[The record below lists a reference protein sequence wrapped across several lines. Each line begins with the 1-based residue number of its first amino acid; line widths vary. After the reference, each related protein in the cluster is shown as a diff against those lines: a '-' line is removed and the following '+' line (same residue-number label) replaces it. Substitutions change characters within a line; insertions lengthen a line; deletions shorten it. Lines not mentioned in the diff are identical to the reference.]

1 MCYHQRKAMRT
12 RSSSPPIHVHVNDAT
27 PVHVH
32 VKSQRTSPARTPQG
46 KTKVDRGN
54 LRPTARVKTRVP
66 WIPPGKASIRDASY
80 KWEGPTHCLEIT
92 PPLPE
97 PGPEHSQSALHLADL
112 TSEEEEGLH
121 GRISQYERKIERL
134 LTEVSTLKN
143 EVELRKQE
151 QLLERQSEQ
160 LSVSQRVIVEQEEEL
175 AEVTK
180 ELEETER
187 ENSRLR
193 QSMEKMLVE
202 MDHNRQDGDSVQ
214 QDKDALH
221 RKLMEAE
228 LDGTAAAKQV
238 SALRES
244 VSKLCGAVGT
254 RLSGSE
260 SAVLARQ
267 KELLLQKLETF
278 EATNRTLRHLLREQQ
293 GSQMESL
300 RVSEQRDA
308 LLKRLADTEAE
319 NAHLVVKLQEKD
331 REVNELSKL
340 LDTEKD
346 NTRSTT
352 ELSKSLESTRAHL
365 QGQLRS
371 KEAENNRLTLQIKNL
386 ERAANQQ
393 KVEMEHLTE
402 QLARLKQQSSA
413 DREVLK
419 RATRAQKQRAE
430 RSEDTAGQLSV
441 QLLDM
446 EKQVVNALSAAE
458 TWQSR
463 HAQEAKEKSKLEI
476 ELSLLNSRIAELTE
490 QLQGAGDKGR
500 AEREALLDH
509 LHELTKESTAAK
521 LENQSLKATASA
533 VEEKLALSQS
543 ELLQVKASI
552 QQYESLLDSYKI
564 QVGKTRAE
572 ADEYRARLAEAEQE
586 AQAIR
591 GELEQEIEEVRRDLL
606 GRLAELEPLP
616 EALRRS
622 ELQLQEAQDRERNQE
637 RRSME
642 LSTTL
647 TDLRM
652 KVETQG
658 SQVELLRQKNKVLL
672 EENRQLQ
679 QRVESLERKLEE
691 AGSQN
696 SDLQAVIAKREDTI
710 HSNQLRLEEKTRE
723 CSLLSRKL
731 EEALGDARQ
740 QISET
745 RGLAATKERST
756 QSKILELETQLS
768 RTNSEINQ
776 LRRSKEE
783 VERRYQSRLQDVK
796 DRLEQS
802 DSTNR
807 SLQNYVQF
815 LKASYANVF
824 GDLALGSSLPAEN
837 CVTFGWKKKET
848 AIPES
853 RLAASFV
860 VDPLGQPP
868 LSKLFR
874 KQTEK
879 MDTTGVKVLETAEDI
894 QERRQQV
901 LDRYRRFKELSMMR
915 RTKLED
921 SYRFQFFRRDADEL
935 EKWIQEKLQI
945 ASDENYKDP
954 SNLQGKLQKHQA
966 FEAEVQAN
974 AGAIIKLD
982 ETGNLMI
989 SEGHFSSETIRTR
1002 LEELHR
1008 LWDLLLQKTKEKG
1021 MRLLQAQKLVQYLRE
1036 CEDALD
1042 WISDKEAIATSEELG
1057 QDLEH
1062 VELLQKKFEEFQT
1075 DLAAH
1080 EERVNEV
1087 NQLAAKLIQEAHPE
1101 AELIVRKQDE
1111 VNAAWQRLKG
1121 LAQQR
1126 QGKLFGAAEVQRF
1139 NRDVDETISWI
1150 KEKEQ
1155 LMASDDFGRDLASV
1169 QALLRKHEGLERDL
1183 AALEDKV
1190 NTLGGD
1196 AERLQQTHP
1205 QNASQI
1211 HLKKDEL
1218 ITNWEQIRTLA
1229 AERHSRL
1236 NDSYR
1241 LQRFT
1246 ADFRDLTSWVTE
1258 MKALIN
1264 ADELAN
1270 DVAGAEALLDRH
1282 QEHKG
1287 EIDAH
1292 EDSFRATDEAGQALL
1307 NTGHYASEEVKEKLG
1322 ILAEEKESLLEL
1334 WEVRRQQYEQC
1345 MDLQLF
1351 YRDTEQVDNW
1361 MSKQEAFLL
1370 NEDLGDS
1377 LDSVEALL
1385 KKHEDFEKSLSAQ
1398 EEKITALDE
1407 FATKLIQNNHYAKED
1422 VATRRDALLNRRNAL
1437 HERAQ
1442 SRRAAL
1448 EDSFHLQQF
1457 FRDSDELKSWINEKM
1472 KTATDEAYKDPSN
1485 LQGKVQKHQAFE
1497 AELSAN
1503 QSRIDALQK
1512 SGQEL
1517 LDGKHYASTE
1527 VAGRMEEVSSQWKK
1541 LLEATELKG
1550 IKLREA
1556 NQQQQFNRNVED
1568 IELWLYEVEGHLASD
1583 DYGKDLTS
1591 VQNLQKK
1598 HALLEA
1604 DVAAHQDRIDGIT
1617 IQARQFQD
1625 AGHFDADNIRKKQ
1638 EALVVRYDALR
1649 EPMAARKQKLSDSLR
1664 LQQLFR
1670 DVEDEETWIREKE
1683 PIAASTNRGKDL
1695 IGVQNLLKKHQA
1707 LQAEITGHEPRIKA
1721 VTQKGEAMVEEG
1733 HFAGEDVKVKLTE
1746 LHGRWDTLKA
1756 KASQRRQDLED
1767 SLQAQQYFADA
1778 NEAESWM
1785 REKEPIVGSTD
1796 YGKDEDSA
1804 EALLKKHEALMS
1816 DLSAYGSS
1824 IQGLKEQA
1832 QSCRQQVAPTDDETG
1847 KELVLALYDYQEK
1860 SPREVTMKKGDILT
1874 LLNSTNKDWW
1884 KVEVNDR
1891 QGFVPAAY
1899 VKKLDPTQSSSR
1911 ENLLDEHGSIA
1922 LRQDQIE
1929 NQYGTLLELGEKRKD
1944 MLEKSCKKFMLFREA
1959 NELQQWIN
1967 EKESALTNEEV
1978 GSDLE
1983 QVEVLQK
1990 KFDDFQKDLKA
2001 NESRLRDINKVAS
2014 ELESEGLMA
2023 EEAPMVQAQQQELL
2037 GAAPGKDEADSKT
2050 ASPWKELNNRWRSL
2064 QQLAEER
2071 SNMLGSA
2078 HEVQRFHR
2086 DADETKEWIE
2096 EKNQALN
2103 TDNYGHDLASV
2114 QALQRKHEGFERD
2127 LAALGDKVNSLGETA
2142 ERLIQSHPEAVDD
2155 IQEKC
2160 TELNTAW
2167 SSLVGRADQ
2176 RKDKLGNSHDLQRFL
2191 SDFRDLMSWINGI
2204 RGLVSSEELAKDVTG
2219 AEALLER
2226 HQEHRTEID
2235 ARAGTFQAFEQFGQQ
2250 LLVRGHYAS
2259 PEIQQKLEALDR
2271 ERADLEKAWVQR
2283 RMMLDQCLELQ
2294 LFNRDCEQ
2302 AENWMAAREAFLAS
2316 DDKGDSLDSV
2326 EALIKKHEDFDKAIN
2341 VQEEKIAALQSFADQ
2356 LIGADHY
2363 AKPEIFNRRNE
2374 VLDRW
2379 RRLKAQMIEKRSKL
2393 GESQTLQQ
2401 FSRDVDEI
2409 EAWIS
2414 EKLQTATD
2422 ESYKDPTNIQSKH
2435 QKHQAF
2441 EAELHANADR
2451 IRGVIDTG
2459 NALIQRGACAG
2470 SEDAVKARLNALDE
2484 QWQFLVNKSAEKS
2497 QKLKEANKQQNFN
2510 TGIKDFDFWL
2520 SEVEALLAS
2529 EDYGKD
2535 LASVNNLLK
2544 KHQLLEADISAHED
2558 RLKDL
2563 NGQADSLM
2571 ASNAF
2576 DTSQVKEKRDAVNGR
2591 FAKIKSMAT
2600 GRRAKLNESHR
2611 LHQFFRDLDDEES
2624 WIKEKKLLVSSE
2636 DYGRDLTGVQNLR
2649 KKHKRLEAE
2658 LGAHEPAIQSVLDT
2672 GKKLSDDNTIGQEEI
2687 QQRLAQFVDH
2697 WKELKD
2703 LSGAR
2708 GQRLEES
2715 LEYQQ
2720 FVANVEEEEAWI
2732 NEKLNLVGSEDYGD
2746 TLAAVQG
2753 LLKKHEAF
2761 ETDFTVHR
2769 DRVNDVCTNGEELIK
2784 KNNHHVDNISAKMSA
2799 LRGKV
2804 SELERAAAQRKAK
2817 LDENSAFLQFNWKA
2831 DVVESWIGEK
2841 ENSLK
2846 TDDYGRDLSSV
2857 QTLLTK
2863 QETFDAGLQAFQQE
2877 GITNITALKDQLLA
2891 AKHVQSKAIEAR
2903 HAALIKRWN
2912 QLLSNS
2918 AARKKKL
2925 LEAQEHFRKVEDLFL
2940 TFAKKASAFNSWFEN
2955 AEEDLTDP
2963 VRCNSL
2969 EEIRALRE
2977 AHEAFR
2983 SSLSSAQADFN
2994 QLAELDQQIK
3004 SYQVVSNPYTWFT
3017 MEALEETWRNLQKI
3031 IKERELE
3038 LQKEQR
3044 RQEENDKLRQ
3054 EFAQHANAFHQ
3065 WLQETR
3071 TYLLDGSCMVEESG
3085 TLESQLEATK
3095 RKHQEIRAMR
3105 SQLKKIEDLGAAME
3119 EALILDNKYTEHST
3133 VGLAQQWD
3141 QLDQLGMRM
3150 QHNLEQQIQ
3159 ARNTTGVTEEALKEF
3174 SMMFK
3179 HFDKEKSGR
3188 LNHQEF
3194 KSCLRSLGY
3203 DLPMVEEGEPDP
3215 EFEAILDTVDPNR
3228 DGNVSLQEYMAFM
3241 ISRETENVKSS
3252 EEIES
3257 AFRALSTENKPYV
3270 TKEELYQNLTKEQ
3283 ADYCLSHMKPYLDSK
3298 GRELPSAFDFVEFT
3312 RSLFV
3317 N

>member
-1 MCYHQRKAMRT
+1 
-12 RSSSPPIHVHVNDAT
+12 
-27 PVHVH
+27 
-32 VKSQRTSPARTPQG
+32 
-46 KTKVDRGN
+46 
-54 LRPTARVKTRVP
+54 
-66 WIPPGKASIRDASY
+66 
-80 KWEGPTHCLEIT
+80 
-92 PPLPE
+92 
-97 PGPEHSQSALHLADL
+97 
-112 TSEEEEGLH
+112 
-121 GRISQYERKIERL
+121 
-134 LTEVSTLKN
+134 
-143 EVELRKQE
+143 
-151 QLLERQSEQ
+151 
-160 LSVSQRVIVEQEEEL
+160 
-175 AEVTK
+175 
-180 ELEETER
+180 
-187 ENSRLR
+187 
-193 QSMEKMLVE
+193 
-202 MDHNRQDGDSVQ
+202 
-214 QDKDALH
+214 
-221 RKLMEAE
+221 
-228 LDGTAAAKQV
+228 
-238 SALRES
+238 
-244 VSKLCGAVGT
+244 
-254 RLSGSE
+254 
-260 SAVLARQ
+260 
-267 KELLLQKLETF
+267 
-278 EATNRTLRHLLREQQ
+278 
-293 GSQMESL
+293 
-300 RVSEQRDA
+300 
-308 LLKRLADTEAE
+308 
-319 NAHLVVKLQEKD
+319 
-331 REVNELSKL
+331 
-340 LDTEKD
+340 
-346 NTRSTT
+346 
-352 ELSKSLESTRAHL
+352 
-365 QGQLRS
+365 
-371 KEAENNRLTLQIKNL
+371 
-386 ERAANQQ
+386 
-393 KVEMEHLTE
+393 
-402 QLARLKQQSSA
+402 
-413 DREVLK
+413 
-419 RATRAQKQRAE
+419 
-430 RSEDTAGQLSV
+430 
-441 QLLDM
+441 
-446 EKQVVNALSAAE
+446 
-458 TWQSR
+458 
-463 HAQEAKEKSKLEI
+463 
-476 ELSLLNSRIAELTE
+476 
-490 QLQGAGDKGR
+490 
-500 AEREALLDH
+500 
-509 LHELTKESTAAK
+509 
-521 LENQSLKATASA
+521 
-533 VEEKLALSQS
+533 
-543 ELLQVKASI
+543 
-552 QQYESLLDSYKI
+552 
-564 QVGKTRAE
+564 
-572 ADEYRARLAEAEQE
+572 
-586 AQAIR
+586 
-591 GELEQEIEEVRRDLL
+591 
-606 GRLAELEPLP
+606 
-616 EALRRS
+616 
-622 ELQLQEAQDRERNQE
+622 
-637 RRSME
+637 
-642 LSTTL
+642 
-647 TDLRM
+647 
-652 KVETQG
+652 
-658 SQVELLRQKNKVLL
+658 
-672 EENRQLQ
+672 
-679 QRVESLERKLEE
+679 
-691 AGSQN
+691 
-696 SDLQAVIAKREDTI
+696 
-710 HSNQLRLEEKTRE
+710 
-723 CSLLSRKL
+723 
-731 EEALGDARQ
+731 
-740 QISET
+740 
-745 RGLAATKERST
+745 
-756 QSKILELETQLS
+756 
-768 RTNSEINQ
+768 
-776 LRRSKEE
+776 
-783 VERRYQSRLQDVK
+783 
-796 DRLEQS
+796 
-802 DSTNR
+802 
-807 SLQNYVQF
+807 
-815 LKASYANVF
+815 
-824 GDLALGSSLPAEN
+824 
-837 CVTFGWKKKET
+837 
-848 AIPES
+848 
-853 RLAASFV
+853 
-860 VDPLGQPP
+860 
-868 LSKLFR
+868 
-874 KQTEK
+874 K
-879 MDTTGVKVLETAEDI
+879 MDPSGVKVLETAEDI

-901 LDRYRRFKELSMMR
+901 LDRYHRFKELSTLR
-915 RTKLED
+915 RQKLED
-921 SYRFQFFRRDADEL
+921 SYRFQFFQRDAEEL
-935 EKWIQEKLQI
+935 EKWIQEKLQV

-954 SNLQGKLQKHQA
+954 TNLQGKLQKHQA

-974 AGAIIKLD
+974 SGAIVKLD

-989 SEGHFSSETIRTR
+989 SEGHFASETIRTR
-1002 LEELHR
+1002 LMELHR
-1008 LWDLLLQKTKEKG
+1008 QWELLLEKMREKG
-1021 MRLLQAQKLVQYLRE
+1021 IKLLQAQKLVQYLRE
-1036 CEDALD
+1036 CEDVMD
-1042 WISDKEAIATSEELG
+1042 WINDKEAIVTSEELG

-1062 VELLQKKFEEFQT
+1062 VEVLQKKFEEFQT

-1087 NQLAAKLIQEAHPE
+1087 NQFAAKLIQEQHPE
-1101 AELIVRKQDE
+1101 EELIKTKQEE

-1121 LAQQR
+1121 LALQR

-1139 NRDVDETISWI
+1139 NRDVDETIGWI

-1190 NTLGGD
+1190 KALC
-1196 AERLQQTHP
+1196 AEADRLQQSHP
-1205 QNASQI
+1205 LSANQI
-1211 HLKKDEL
+1211 QVKREEL

-1229 AERHSRL
+1229 AERHARL
-1236 NDSYR
+1236 DDSYR
-1241 LQRFT
+1241 LQRFL

-1292 EDSFRATDEAGQALL
+1292 EDSFKSADESGQALL
-1307 NTGHYASEEVKEKLG
+1307 AAGHYASDEVREKLS
-1322 ILAEEKESLLEL
+1322 ILSEERAALLEL
-1334 WEVRRQQYEQC
+1334 WELRRQQYEQC

-1398 EEKITALDE
+1398 EEKITVRSSLPH
-1407 FATKLIQNNHYAKED
+1407 NH
-1422 VATRRDALLNRRNAL
+1422 TLSSLCTSGRLLSRRNAL
-1437 HERAQ
+1437 HERAMH
-1442 SRRAAL
+1442 RRAQLA
-1448 EDSFHLQQF
+1448 DSFHLQQF
-1457 FRDSDELKSWINEKM
+1457 FRDSDELKSWVNEKM

-1503 QSRIDALQK
+1503 QSRIDALEKAGQK
-1512 SGQEL
+1512 L
-1517 LDGKHYASTE
+1517 IDVNHYAKEE
-1527 VAGRMEEVSSQWKK
+1527 VAARMNEVISLWKK

-1550 IKLREA
+1550 VKLREA

-1583 DYGKDLTS
+1583 DYGKDLTN

-1604 DVAAHQDRIDGIT
+1604 DVAAHQVGGKWGPKEGRGTTGPAFTLYIFPLLAWSTWTWAPLMRPRLSPLLTLLYESAQASPCDFQCHVSVLHIT
-1617 IQARQFQD
+1617 
-1625 AGHFDADNIRKKQ
+1625 
-1638 EALVVRYDALR
+1638 L
-1649 EPMAARKQKLSDSLR
+1649 P
-1664 LQQLFR
+1664 
-1670 DVEDEETWIREKE
+1670 
-1683 PIAASTNRGKDL
+1683 
-1695 IGVQNLLKKHQA
+1695 
-1707 LQAEITGHEPRIKA
+1707 
-1721 VTQKGEAMVEEG
+1721 G
-1733 HFAGEDVKVKLTE
+1733 HFAAEDVKAKLSE
-1746 LHGRWDTLKA
+1746 LNQKWEALKA

-1824 IQGLKEQA
+1824 IQALREQA
-1832 QSCRQQVAPTDDETG
+1832 QSCRQQVAPMDDETG

-1874 LLNSTNKDWW
+1874 LLNSTNKARH
-1884 KVEVNDR
+1884 KAQVNDR

-1899 VKKLDPTQSSSR
+1899 VKKLDPAQSASR
-1911 ENLLDEHGSIA
+1911 ENLLEEQGSIA
-1922 LRQDQIE
+1922 LRQGQID
-1929 NQYGTLLELGEKRKD
+1929 NQTRITKEAGSVSLRMKQVEELYQSLLELGEKRKG

-1967 EKESALTNEEV
+1967 EKEAALTSEEV
-1978 GSDLE
+1978 GADLE

-1990 KFDDFQKDLKA
+1990 KFDDFQKLV
-2001 NESRLRDINKVAS
+2001 LGTGGV
-2014 ELESEGLMA
+2014 
-2023 EEAPMVQAQQQELL
+2023 AQQFR
-2037 GAAPGKDEADSKT
+2037 
-2050 ASPWKELNNRWRSL
+2050 ASRQARFHSQYPHDGSQPSVSPSARLMVHTVATFNSIKELNERWRSL

-2071 SNMLGSA
+2071 SQLLGSA

-2142 ERLIQSHPEAVDD
+2142 QRLIQSHPESAEDLK
-2155 IQEKC
+2155 EKC
-2160 TELNTAW
+2160 TELNQAW
-2167 SSLVGRADQ
+2167 TSLGKRADQ
-2176 RKDKLGNSHDLQRFL
+2176 RKAKLGDSHDLQRFL

-2204 RGLVSSEELAKDVTG
+2204 RGLVSSDELAKDVTG

-2250 LLVRGHYAS
+2250 LLAHGHYAS
-2259 PEIQQKLEALDR
+2259 PEIKEKLDILDQ
-2271 ERADLEKAWVQR
+2271 ERTDLEKAWVQR
-2283 RMMLDQCLELQ
+2283 RMMLDHCLELQ
-2294 LFNRDCEQ
+2294 LFHRDCEQ
-2302 AENWMAAREAFLAS
+2302 AENWMAAREAFLNTE
-2316 DDKGDSLDSV
+2316 DKGDSLDSV

-2341 VQEEKIAALQSFADQ
+2341 VQEEKIAALQAFADQ
-2356 LIGADHY
+2356 LIAVDHY
-2363 AKPEIFNRRNE
+2363 AKGDIANRRNE

-2414 EKLQTATD
+2414 EKLQTASD
-2422 ESYKDPTNIQSKH
+2422 ESYKDPTNIQVRGSGTLALRLLGKH

-2451 IRGVIDTG
+2451 IRGVIDMG
-2459 NALIQRGACAG
+2459 NSLIERGACAG
-2470 SEDAVKARLNALDE
+2470 SEDAVKARLAALAD
-2484 QWQFLVNKSAEKS
+2484 QWQFLVQKSAEKS

-2563 NGQADSLM
+2563 NSQADSLM
-2571 ASNAF
+2571 TSSAF
-2576 DTSQVKEKRDAVNGR
+2576 DTSQVKEKRDTINGR
-2591 FAKIKSMAT
+2591 FQKIKSMAT
-2600 GRRAKLNESHR
+2600 SRRAKLSESHR
-2611 LHQFFRDLDDEES
+2611 LHQFFRDMDDEES

-2658 LGAHEPAIQSVLDT
+2658 LAAHEPAIQGVLDT

-2687 QQRLAQFVDH
+2687 QQRLAQFVEH
-2697 WKELKD
+2697 WKELKQ
-2703 LSGAR
+2703 LAAAR

-2732 NEKLNLVGSEDYGD
+2732 NEKMTLVASEDYGD
-2746 TLAAVQG
+2746 TLAAIQG

-2761 ETDFTVHR
+2761 ETDFTVHK
-2769 DRVNDVCTNGEELIK
+2769 DRVNDVCTNGQDLIK
-2784 KNNHHVDNISAKMSA
+2784 KNNHHEENISSKMKG
-2799 LRGKV
+2799 LNGKV
-2804 SELERAAAQRKAK
+2804 SDLEKAAAQRKAK

-2877 GITNITALKDQLLA
+2877 GIANITALKDQLLA
-2891 AKHVQSKAIEAR
+2891 AKHIQSKAIEAR
-2903 HAALIKRWN
+2903 HASLMKRWT
-2912 QLLSNS
+2912 QLLANS
-2918 AARKKKL
+2918 ATRKKKL
-2925 LEAQEHFRKVEDLFL
+2925 LEAQSHFRKVEDLFL

-2969 EEIRALRE
+2969 EEIKALRE
-2977 AHEAFR
+2977 AHDAFR

-2994 QLAELDQQIK
+2994 QLAELDRQIK
-3004 SYQVVSNPYTWFT
+3004 SFRVASNPYTWFT

-3065 WLQETR
+3065 WIQETR
-3071 TYLLDGSCMVEESG
+3071 SCMVEESG

-3179 HFDKEKSGR
+3179 HFDKDKSGR

-3228 DGNVSLQEYMAFM
+3228 DGHVSLQEYMAFM

-3257 AFRALSTENKPYV
+3257 AFRALSSEGKPYV
-3270 TKEELYQNLTKEQ
+3270 TKEELYQNLTREQ
-3283 ADYCLSHMKPYLDSK
+3283 ADYCVSHMKPYVDGK
-3298 GRELPSAFDFVEFT
+3298 GRELPTAFDYVEFT

>member
-1 MCYHQRKAMRT
+1 MLSYVSYNAYL
-12 RSSSPPIHVHVNDAT
+12 SSQMYLQ
-27 PVHVH
+27 
-32 VKSQRTSPARTPQG
+32 KM
-46 KTKVDRGN
+46 
-54 LRPTARVKTRVP
+54 
-66 WIPPGKASIRDASY
+66 DAS
-80 KWEGPTHCLEIT
+80 G
-92 PPLPE
+92 
-97 PGPEHSQSALHLADL
+97 
-112 TSEEEEGLH
+112 
-121 GRISQYERKIERL
+121 
-134 LTEVSTLKN
+134 
-143 EVELRKQE
+143 
-151 QLLERQSEQ
+151 
-160 LSVSQRVIVEQEEEL
+160 
-175 AEVTK
+175 
-180 ELEETER
+180 
-187 ENSRLR
+187 
-193 QSMEKMLVE
+193 
-202 MDHNRQDGDSVQ
+202 
-214 QDKDALH
+214 
-221 RKLMEAE
+221 
-228 LDGTAAAKQV
+228 
-238 SALRES
+238 
-244 VSKLCGAVGT
+244 
-254 RLSGSE
+254 
-260 SAVLARQ
+260 
-267 KELLLQKLETF
+267 
-278 EATNRTLRHLLREQQ
+278 
-293 GSQMESL
+293 
-300 RVSEQRDA
+300 
-308 LLKRLADTEAE
+308 
-319 NAHLVVKLQEKD
+319 
-331 REVNELSKL
+331 
-340 LDTEKD
+340 
-346 NTRSTT
+346 
-352 ELSKSLESTRAHL
+352 
-365 QGQLRS
+365 
-371 KEAENNRLTLQIKNL
+371 
-386 ERAANQQ
+386 
-393 KVEMEHLTE
+393 
-402 QLARLKQQSSA
+402 
-413 DREVLK
+413 
-419 RATRAQKQRAE
+419 
-430 RSEDTAGQLSV
+430 
-441 QLLDM
+441 
-446 EKQVVNALSAAE
+446 
-458 TWQSR
+458 
-463 HAQEAKEKSKLEI
+463 
-476 ELSLLNSRIAELTE
+476 
-490 QLQGAGDKGR
+490 
-500 AEREALLDH
+500 
-509 LHELTKESTAAK
+509 
-521 LENQSLKATASA
+521 
-533 VEEKLALSQS
+533 
-543 ELLQVKASI
+543 
-552 QQYESLLDSYKI
+552 
-564 QVGKTRAE
+564 
-572 ADEYRARLAEAEQE
+572 
-586 AQAIR
+586 
-591 GELEQEIEEVRRDLL
+591 
-606 GRLAELEPLP
+606 
-616 EALRRS
+616 
-622 ELQLQEAQDRERNQE
+622 
-637 RRSME
+637 
-642 LSTTL
+642 
-647 TDLRM
+647 
-652 KVETQG
+652 
-658 SQVELLRQKNKVLL
+658 
-672 EENRQLQ
+672 
-679 QRVESLERKLEE
+679 
-691 AGSQN
+691 
-696 SDLQAVIAKREDTI
+696 
-710 HSNQLRLEEKTRE
+710 
-723 CSLLSRKL
+723 
-731 EEALGDARQ
+731 
-740 QISET
+740 
-745 RGLAATKERST
+745 
-756 QSKILELETQLS
+756 
-768 RTNSEINQ
+768 
-776 LRRSKEE
+776 
-783 VERRYQSRLQDVK
+783 
-796 DRLEQS
+796 
-802 DSTNR
+802 
-807 SLQNYVQF
+807 
-815 LKASYANVF
+815 
-824 GDLALGSSLPAEN
+824 
-837 CVTFGWKKKET
+837 
-848 AIPES
+848 
-853 RLAASFV
+853 
-860 VDPLGQPP
+860 
-868 LSKLFR
+868 
-874 KQTEK
+874 
-879 MDTTGVKVLETAEDI
+879 KVLETAEDI

-901 LDRYRRFKELSMMR
+901 LDRYRRFKELSLVR
-915 RTKLED
+915 RQKLED

-982 ETGNLMI
+982 ETGSLMI
-989 SEGHFSSETIRTR
+989 NEGHFSSETIRTR

-1042 WISDKEAIATSEELG
+1042 WISDKETIVTSEELG

-1087 NQLAAKLIQEAHPE
+1087 NQLAAKLIQESHPE
-1101 AELIVRKQDE
+1101 AELIVRKQEE

-1218 ITNWEQIRTLA
+1218 VTNWEQIRTLA
-1229 AERHSRL
+1229 AERHARL
-1236 NDSYR
+1236 DDSYR

-1292 EDSFRATDEAGQALL
+1292 EDSFRTTDEAGKALL
-1307 NTGHYASEEVKEKLG
+1307 NSGHYASDEVKEKLT
-1322 ILAEEKESLLEL
+1322 ILTEEKDSLLEL
-1334 WEVRRQQYEQC
+1334 WELRRQQYEQC

-1407 FATKLIQNNHYAKED
+1407 FATKLIQNNHYAKDD
-1422 VATRRDALLNRRNAL
+1422 VATRRDALLSRRNAL
-1437 HERAQ
+1437 HARAQ

-1517 LDGKHYASTE
+1517 LDGKHYASAE

-1617 IQARQFQD
+1617 IQARQFQE
-1625 AGHFDADNIRKKQ
+1625 AGHFDAENIRKKQ
-1638 EALVVRYDALR
+1638 EALVVRYEALR

-1721 VTQKGEAMVEEG
+1721 VSQKGEAMVEEG
-1733 HFAGEDVKVKLTE
+1733 HFAGEEVKAKLAE

-1824 IQGLKEQA
+1824 IQALKEQA

-1922 LRQDQIE
+1922 LRQEQIE
-1929 NQYGTLLELGEKRKD
+1929 NQYGTLQELGEKRKD

-1967 EKESALTNEEV
+1967 EKESALTSEEV

-2023 EEAPMVQAQQQELL
+2023 EEAPMVQAQQQEVL

-2050 ASPWKELNNRWRSL
+2050 ASPWKNIRLAVQTTANFNTIKELNNRWRSL

-2250 LLVRGHYAS
+2250 LLARGHYAS

-2363 AKPEIFNRRNE
+2363 AKPEIFARRNE

-2422 ESYKDPTNIQSKH
+2422 ESYKDPTNIQLSKLLSKH

-2470 SEDAVKARLNALDE
+2470 SEDAVKARLSALDE

-2563 NGQADSLM
+2563 NGQADGLM

-2576 DTSQVKEKRDAVNGR
+2576 DTSQVKDKRDAVNGR
-2591 FAKIKSMAT
+2591 FSKIKNMAA

-2708 GQRLEES
+2708 GKRLEES

-2732 NEKLNLVGSEDYGD
+2732 NEKLNLLGSEDYGD

-2769 DRVNDVCTNGEELIK
+2769 DRVNDVCANGEELVK
-2784 KNNHHVDNISAKMSA
+2784 KNNHHVDNISAKITA

-2891 AKHVQSKAIEAR
+2891 AKHIQSKAIEAR
-2903 HAALIKRWN
+2903 HAALMKRWN

-3004 SYQVVSNPYTWFT
+3004 SYQVMSNPYTWFT

-3298 GRELPSAFDFVEFT
+3298 GREMPSAFDFVEFT

>member
-1 MCYHQRKAMRT
+1 MD
-12 RSSSPPIHVHVNDAT
+12 SS
-27 PVHVH
+27 
-32 VKSQRTSPARTPQG
+32 
-46 KTKVDRGN
+46 
-54 LRPTARVKTRVP
+54 
-66 WIPPGKASIRDASY
+66 
-80 KWEGPTHCLEIT
+80 
-92 PPLPE
+92 
-97 PGPEHSQSALHLADL
+97 
-112 TSEEEEGLH
+112 
-121 GRISQYERKIERL
+121 
-134 LTEVSTLKN
+134 
-143 EVELRKQE
+143 
-151 QLLERQSEQ
+151 
-160 LSVSQRVIVEQEEEL
+160 
-175 AEVTK
+175 
-180 ELEETER
+180 
-187 ENSRLR
+187 
-193 QSMEKMLVE
+193 
-202 MDHNRQDGDSVQ
+202 
-214 QDKDALH
+214 
-221 RKLMEAE
+221 
-228 LDGTAAAKQV
+228 
-238 SALRES
+238 
-244 VSKLCGAVGT
+244 
-254 RLSGSE
+254 
-260 SAVLARQ
+260 
-267 KELLLQKLETF
+267 
-278 EATNRTLRHLLREQQ
+278 
-293 GSQMESL
+293 
-300 RVSEQRDA
+300 
-308 LLKRLADTEAE
+308 
-319 NAHLVVKLQEKD
+319 
-331 REVNELSKL
+331 
-340 LDTEKD
+340 
-346 NTRSTT
+346 
-352 ELSKSLESTRAHL
+352 
-365 QGQLRS
+365 
-371 KEAENNRLTLQIKNL
+371 
-386 ERAANQQ
+386 
-393 KVEMEHLTE
+393 
-402 QLARLKQQSSA
+402 
-413 DREVLK
+413 
-419 RATRAQKQRAE
+419 
-430 RSEDTAGQLSV
+430 
-441 QLLDM
+441 
-446 EKQVVNALSAAE
+446 
-458 TWQSR
+458 
-463 HAQEAKEKSKLEI
+463 
-476 ELSLLNSRIAELTE
+476 
-490 QLQGAGDKGR
+490 
-500 AEREALLDH
+500 
-509 LHELTKESTAAK
+509 
-521 LENQSLKATASA
+521 
-533 VEEKLALSQS
+533 
-543 ELLQVKASI
+543 
-552 QQYESLLDSYKI
+552 
-564 QVGKTRAE
+564 
-572 ADEYRARLAEAEQE
+572 
-586 AQAIR
+586 
-591 GELEQEIEEVRRDLL
+591 
-606 GRLAELEPLP
+606 
-616 EALRRS
+616 
-622 ELQLQEAQDRERNQE
+622 
-637 RRSME
+637 
-642 LSTTL
+642 
-647 TDLRM
+647 
-652 KVETQG
+652 
-658 SQVELLRQKNKVLL
+658 
-672 EENRQLQ
+672 
-679 QRVESLERKLEE
+679 
-691 AGSQN
+691 
-696 SDLQAVIAKREDTI
+696 
-710 HSNQLRLEEKTRE
+710 
-723 CSLLSRKL
+723 
-731 EEALGDARQ
+731 
-740 QISET
+740 
-745 RGLAATKERST
+745 
-756 QSKILELETQLS
+756 
-768 RTNSEINQ
+768 
-776 LRRSKEE
+776 
-783 VERRYQSRLQDVK
+783 
-796 DRLEQS
+796 
-802 DSTNR
+802 
-807 SLQNYVQF
+807 
-815 LKASYANVF
+815 
-824 GDLALGSSLPAEN
+824 
-837 CVTFGWKKKET
+837 
-848 AIPES
+848 
-853 RLAASFV
+853 
-860 VDPLGQPP
+860 
-868 LSKLFR
+868 
-874 KQTEK
+874 
-879 MDTTGVKVLETAEDI
+879 GVKVLETAEDI
-894 QERRQQV
+894 QDRRQQV
-901 LDRYRRFKELSMMR
+901 LDRYLRFKELSTIR
-915 RTKLED
+915 RQKLED
-921 SYRFQFFRRDADEL
+921 SYRFQFFQRDADEL

-954 SNLQGKLQKHQA
+954 TNLQGKLQKHQA
-966 FEAEVQAN
+966 FDAEVQAN
-974 AGAIIKLD
+974 AGAIVKLD
-982 ETGNLMI
+982 NTGNQMI
-989 SEGHFSSETIRTR
+989 TESHFASENIRIR
-1002 LEELHR
+1002 LVELHR
-1008 LWDLLLQKTKEKG
+1008 LWELLLLKMQEKG
-1021 MRLLQAQKLVQYLRE
+1021 IKLQQAQKLVQYLRE
-1036 CEDALD
+1036 CEDVLD
-1042 WISDKEAIATSEELG
+1042 WINDKEAIVTSEELG

-1062 VELLQKKFEEFQT
+1062 VEVLQKKFEEFQT

-1087 NQLAAKLIQEAHPE
+1087 NQFASKLAQEEHPE
-1101 AELIVRKQDE
+1101 LELITTKQDE
-1111 VNAAWQRLKG
+1111 VNTNWQRLKG
-1121 LAQQR
+1121 LALQR

-1150 KEKEQ
+1150 REKEQ

-1183 AALEDKV
+1183 AALEEKV
-1190 NTLGGD
+1190 KALRTESD
-1196 AERLQQTHP
+1196 RLQQSHP
-1205 QNASQI
+1205 QNAPQI
-1211 HLKKDEL
+1211 QAKGEEL
-1218 ITNWEQIRTLA
+1218 LTNWEQIRTLA
-1229 AERHSRL
+1229 AERHTRL
-1236 NDSYR
+1236 NDSYK
-1241 LQRFT
+1241 LQRFL

-1292 EDSFRATDEAGQALL
+1292 EDSFKAADAAGQALL
-1307 NTGHYASEEVKEKLG
+1307 NTGHYASDEVREKLT
-1322 ILAEEKESLLEL
+1322 ILAEERTSLLEL
-1334 WEVRRQQYEQC
+1334 WDLRRQQYEQC

-1407 FATKLIQNNHYAKED
+1407 FATKLIQNNHYAMDD
-1422 VATRRDALLNRRNAL
+1422 VAARRDALLNRRNAL
-1437 HERAQ
+1437 HERALH
-1442 SRRAAL
+1442 RRTQLA
-1448 EDSFHLQQF
+1448 DSFHLQQF

-1503 QSRIDALQK
+1503 QSRIDALEN
-1512 SGQEL
+1512 SGQKL
-1517 LDGKHYASTE
+1517 IDTNHYASDE
-1527 VAGRMEEVSSQWKK
+1527 VAARMSEVITLWKR
-1541 LLEATELKG
+1541 LLEATDRKG

-1583 DYGKDLTS
+1583 DYGKDLTN

-1638 EALVVRYDALR
+1638 EALVARYEALK
-1649 EPMAARKQKLSDSLR
+1649 EPMIARKEKLSDSLR

-1707 LQAEITGHEPRIKA
+1707 LQAEIAGHEPRIKA
-1721 VTQKGEAMVEEG
+1721 VTQKGNNMITEG
-1733 HFAGEDVKVKLTE
+1733 HFAADEVKVKLKE
-1746 LHGRWDTLKA
+1746 LNDKWQSLRN

-1816 DLSAYGSS
+1816 DLRAYGSS
-1824 IQGLKEQA
+1824 IQALREQA
-1832 QSCRQQVAPTDDETG
+1832 QTCRQQVAPTDDETG

-1899 VKKLDPTQSSSR
+1899 VKKLDPAQSASR
-1911 ENLLDEHGSIA
+1911 ENLLEDQGSIA
-1922 LRQDQIE
+1922 LRQEQIDG
-1929 NQYGTLLELGEKRKD
+1929 QYQNILEVGEKRKD

-1967 EKESALTNEEV
+1967 EKEAALTNEEV
-1978 GSDLE
+1978 GTDLE

-2001 NESRLRDINKVAS
+2001 NESRLKDINKVADD
-2014 ELESEGLMA
+2014 LESEGLIT
-2023 EEAPMVQAQQQELL
+2023 EEVQAVQHQEVY
-2037 GAAPGKDEADSKT
+2037 GSMPKDEADAKG
-2050 ASPWKELNNRWRSL
+2050 ASPWKAVRTVVHSVATFNSIKELNERWRSL

-2071 SNMLGSA
+2071 SQSLGSA

-2103 TDNYGHDLASV
+2103 TDSYGHDLASV

-2142 ERLIQSHPEAVDD
+2142 ERLIQSHPESAED

-2160 TELNTAW
+2160 TELNQAW
-2167 SSLVGRADQ
+2167 NSLGKRADK
-2176 RKDKLGNSHDLQRFL
+2176 RKEKLGDSHDLQRFL

-2204 RGLVSSEELAKDVTG
+2204 RGLVSSDELAKDVTG

-2235 ARAGTFQAFEQFGQQ
+2235 ARAGTFQAFEQCGQQ
-2250 LLVRGHYAS
+2250 LLARGHYAS
-2259 PEIQQKLEALDR
+2259 PEIKEKLDILDQ
-2271 ERADLEKAWVQR
+2271 ERASLEKAWVQR

-2302 AENWMAAREAFLAS
+2302 AENWMAAREAFLNS
-2316 DDKGDSLDSV
+2316 EDKGDSLDSV

-2341 VQEEKIAALQSFADQ
+2341 VQEEKIAALQAFADQ
-2356 LIGADHY
+2356 LITADHY
-2363 AKPEIFNRRNE
+2363 SKGDIASRRNE

-2414 EKLQTATD
+2414 EKLQTASD
-2422 ESYKDPTNIQSKH
+2422 ESYKDPTNIQLSKLLSKH

-2441 EAELHANADR
+2441 EAELQANADR
-2451 IRGVIDTG
+2451 IRGVIDMG
-2459 NALIQRGACAG
+2459 NSLIDRGACAG
-2470 SEDAVKARLNALDE
+2470 SEDAVKARLAALAD
-2484 QWQFLVNKSAEKS
+2484 QWQFLVHKSAEKS

-2520 SEVEALLAS
+2520 TEVEALLAS

-2571 ASNAF
+2571 TSSAF
-2576 DTSQVKEKRDAVNGR
+2576 DTSQVKDKRDAINDR
-2591 FAKIKSMAT
+2591 FLRIKSMASA
-2600 GRRAKLNESHR
+2600 RRSRLNESHR

-2624 WIKEKKLLVSSE
+2624 WIKEKKLLVGSD

-2658 LGAHEPAIQSVLDT
+2658 LAAHEPAIQGVLDT
-2672 GKKLSDDNTIGQEEI
+2672 GKKLSDDNTIGKDEI
-2687 QQRLAQFVDH
+2687 QQRLAQFVEH
-2697 WKELKD
+2697 WKELKQQA
-2703 LSGAR
+2703 SAR

-2732 NEKLNLVGSEDYGD
+2732 NEKMTLVASEDYGD
-2746 TLAAVQG
+2746 TLAAIQG

-2761 ETDFTVHR
+2761 ETDFTVHK
-2769 DRVNDVCTNGEELIK
+2769 DRVHDVCASGEDLIQ
-2784 KNNHHVDNISAKMSA
+2784 KNNHHVDNITAKMHG

-2804 SELERAAAQRKAK
+2804 AELEKAAAQRKAK

-2891 AKHVQSKAIEAR
+2891 AKHVQSRAIETR
-2903 HAALIKRWN
+2903 HASLMKRWN
-2912 QLLSNS
+2912 QLLDNS

-2925 LEAQEHFRKVEDLFL
+2925 LEAQEHYRKVEDLFL

-2969 EEIRALRE
+2969 EEIKALRE
-2977 AHEAFR
+2977 AHDAFR
-2983 SSLSSAQADFN
+2983 NSLSSAQTDFN
-2994 QLAELDQQIK
+2994 QLAELDRQIK
-3004 SYQVVSNPYTWFT
+3004 GYRVASNPYTWFT

-3065 WLQETR
+3065 WIQETR

-3179 HFDKEKSGR
+3179 HFDKDKSGR

-3215 EFEAILDTVDPNR
+3215 EFENILDIVDPNR
-3228 DGNVSLQEYMAFM
+3228 DGHVSLQEYMAFM

-3257 AFRALSTENKPYV
+3257 AFRALSTEQKPYV
-3270 TKEELYQNLTKEQ
+3270 TKEELYQNLSREQ
-3283 ADYCLSHMKPYLDSK
+3283 ADYCISHMKPYMDSK
-3298 GRELPSAFDFVEFT
+3298 GRELPSAYDYVEFT

>member
-1 MCYHQRKAMRT
+1 
-12 RSSSPPIHVHVNDAT
+12 
-27 PVHVH
+27 
-32 VKSQRTSPARTPQG
+32 
-46 KTKVDRGN
+46 
-54 LRPTARVKTRVP
+54 
-66 WIPPGKASIRDASY
+66 
-80 KWEGPTHCLEIT
+80 
-92 PPLPE
+92 
-97 PGPEHSQSALHLADL
+97 
-112 TSEEEEGLH
+112 
-121 GRISQYERKIERL
+121 
-134 LTEVSTLKN
+134 
-143 EVELRKQE
+143 
-151 QLLERQSEQ
+151 
-160 LSVSQRVIVEQEEEL
+160 
-175 AEVTK
+175 
-180 ELEETER
+180 
-187 ENSRLR
+187 
-193 QSMEKMLVE
+193 
-202 MDHNRQDGDSVQ
+202 MDPS
-214 QDKDALH
+214 
-221 RKLMEAE
+221 
-228 LDGTAAAKQV
+228 
-238 SALRES
+238 
-244 VSKLCGAVGT
+244 
-254 RLSGSE
+254 
-260 SAVLARQ
+260 
-267 KELLLQKLETF
+267 
-278 EATNRTLRHLLREQQ
+278 
-293 GSQMESL
+293 
-300 RVSEQRDA
+300 
-308 LLKRLADTEAE
+308 
-319 NAHLVVKLQEKD
+319 
-331 REVNELSKL
+331 
-340 LDTEKD
+340 
-346 NTRSTT
+346 
-352 ELSKSLESTRAHL
+352 
-365 QGQLRS
+365 
-371 KEAENNRLTLQIKNL
+371 
-386 ERAANQQ
+386 
-393 KVEMEHLTE
+393 
-402 QLARLKQQSSA
+402 
-413 DREVLK
+413 
-419 RATRAQKQRAE
+419 
-430 RSEDTAGQLSV
+430 
-441 QLLDM
+441 
-446 EKQVVNALSAAE
+446 
-458 TWQSR
+458 
-463 HAQEAKEKSKLEI
+463 
-476 ELSLLNSRIAELTE
+476 
-490 QLQGAGDKGR
+490 
-500 AEREALLDH
+500 
-509 LHELTKESTAAK
+509 
-521 LENQSLKATASA
+521 
-533 VEEKLALSQS
+533 
-543 ELLQVKASI
+543 
-552 QQYESLLDSYKI
+552 
-564 QVGKTRAE
+564 
-572 ADEYRARLAEAEQE
+572 
-586 AQAIR
+586 
-591 GELEQEIEEVRRDLL
+591 
-606 GRLAELEPLP
+606 
-616 EALRRS
+616 
-622 ELQLQEAQDRERNQE
+622 
-637 RRSME
+637 
-642 LSTTL
+642 
-647 TDLRM
+647 
-652 KVETQG
+652 
-658 SQVELLRQKNKVLL
+658 
-672 EENRQLQ
+672 
-679 QRVESLERKLEE
+679 
-691 AGSQN
+691 
-696 SDLQAVIAKREDTI
+696 
-710 HSNQLRLEEKTRE
+710 
-723 CSLLSRKL
+723 
-731 EEALGDARQ
+731 
-740 QISET
+740 
-745 RGLAATKERST
+745 
-756 QSKILELETQLS
+756 
-768 RTNSEINQ
+768 
-776 LRRSKEE
+776 
-783 VERRYQSRLQDVK
+783 
-796 DRLEQS
+796 
-802 DSTNR
+802 
-807 SLQNYVQF
+807 
-815 LKASYANVF
+815 
-824 GDLALGSSLPAEN
+824 
-837 CVTFGWKKKET
+837 
-848 AIPES
+848 
-853 RLAASFV
+853 
-860 VDPLGQPP
+860 
-868 LSKLFR
+868 
-874 KQTEK
+874 
-879 MDTTGVKVLETAEDI
+879 GVKVLETAEDI

-901 LDRYRRFKELSMMR
+901 LDRYHRFKELSTLR
-915 RTKLED
+915 RQKLED
-921 SYRFQFFRRDADEL
+921 SYRFQFFQRDADEL

-954 SNLQGKLQKHQA
+954 TNLQGKLQKHQA

-974 AGAIIKLD
+974 SGAIIKLD
-982 ETGNLMI
+982 ETGNQMI
-989 SEGHFSSETIRTR
+989 NEGHFASETIRTR
-1002 LEELHR
+1002 LQELHR
-1008 LWDLLLQKTKEKG
+1008 LWELLLEKMREKG
-1021 MRLLQAQKLVQYLRE
+1021 IKLLQAQKLVQYLRE
-1036 CEDALD
+1036 CEDVLD
-1042 WISDKEAIATSEELG
+1042 WINDKEAIVTSEELG

-1062 VELLQKKFEEFQT
+1062 VEVLQKKFEEFQT

-1087 NQLAAKLIQEAHPE
+1087 NQFAGKLIQEQHPE
-1101 AELIVRKQDE
+1101 EELIKSKQDE
-1111 VNAAWQRLKG
+1111 VNAGWQRLKG
-1121 LAQQR
+1121 LALQR

-1190 NTLGGD
+1190 KALC
-1196 AERLQQTHP
+1196 AEADRLQQSHP

-1211 HLKKDEL
+1211 QVKREEL
-1218 ITNWEQIRTLA
+1218 IANWEQIRTLA
-1229 AERHSRL
+1229 AERHARL

-1241 LQRFT
+1241 LQRFL

-1292 EDSFRATDEAGQALL
+1292 EDSFKSADESGQALL
-1307 NTGHYASEEVKEKLG
+1307 AAGHYASDEVREKLT
-1322 ILAEEKESLLEL
+1322 ILSDERTALLEL
-1334 WEVRRQQYEQC
+1334 WELRRQQYEQC

-1422 VATRRDALLNRRNAL
+1422 VATRRDALLSRRNAL
-1437 HERAQ
+1437 HERAMY
-1442 SRRAAL
+1442 RRAQLA
-1448 EDSFHLQQF
+1448 DSFHLQQF
-1457 FRDSDELKSWINEKM
+1457 FRDSDELKSWVNEKM

-1503 QSRIDALQK
+1503 QSRIDALEKAGQK
-1512 SGQEL
+1512 L
-1517 LDGKHYASTE
+1517 IDVNHYASDE
-1527 VAGRMEEVSSQWKK
+1527 VAARMNEVISLWKK

-1583 DYGKDLTS
+1583 DYGKDLTN

-1625 AGHFDADNIRKKQ
+1625 AGHFDADNIKKKQ
-1638 EALVVRYDALR
+1638 EALVARYEALKD
-1649 EPMAARKQKLSDSLR
+1649 PMVARKQKLADSLR

-1670 DVEDEETWIREKE
+1670 DIEDEETWIREKE

-1707 LQAEITGHEPRIKA
+1707 LQAEIAGHEPRIKA
-1721 VTQKGEAMVEEG
+1721 VTQKGNAMVEEG
-1733 HFAGEDVKVKLTE
+1733 HFAAEDVKARLNE
-1746 LHGRWDTLKA
+1746 LNQKWESLKA

-1816 DLSAYGSS
+1816 DLTAYGSS
-1824 IQGLKEQA
+1824 MQALREQA

-1899 VKKLDPTQSSSR
+1899 VKKLDPAQSASR
-1911 ENLLDEHGSIA
+1911 ENLLEEQGSIA
-1922 LRQDQIE
+1922 LRQEQID
-1929 NQYGTLLELGEKRKD
+1929 NQTLITKEVGSVSLRMKQVEELYHSLLELGEKRKD

-1978 GSDLE
+1978 GADLE

-2001 NESRLRDINKVAS
+2001 NESRLKDINKVAND
-2014 ELESEGLMA
+2014 LESEGLMA
-2023 EEAPMVQAQQQELL
+2023 EEVQAVQQQEVY
-2037 GAAPGKDEADSKT
+2037 GMPRDETDSKT
-2050 ASPWKELNNRWRSL
+2050 ASPWKSARMMVHTVATFNSIKELNERWRSL
-2064 QQLAEER
+2064 QQMAEER
-2071 SNMLGSA
+2071 SQLLGSA

-2142 ERLIQSHPEAVDD
+2142 ERLIQSHPESAEDL
-2155 IQEKC
+2155 QEKC
-2160 TELNTAW
+2160 TELNQAW
-2167 SSLVGRADQ
+2167 NSLGKRADQ
-2176 RKDKLGNSHDLQRFL
+2176 RKEKLGDSHDLQRFL

-2204 RGLVSSEELAKDVTG
+2204 RGLVSSDELAKDVTG

-2226 HQEHRTEID
+2226 HQ
-2235 ARAGTFQAFEQFGQQ
+2235 AFEQFGQQ
-2250 LLVRGHYAS
+2250 LLARGHYAS
-2259 PEIQQKLEALDR
+2259 PEIKEKLDILDQ

-2294 LFNRDCEQ
+2294 LFHRDCEQ
-2302 AENWMAAREAFLAS
+2302 AENWMAAREAFLNTE
-2316 DDKGDSLDSV
+2316 DKGDSLDSV

-2356 LIGADHY
+2356 LISADHY
-2363 AKPEIFNRRNE
+2363 AKGVVSNRRNE

-2414 EKLQTATD
+2414 EKLQTASD

-2451 IRGVIDTG
+2451 IRGVIDMG
-2459 NALIQRGACAG
+2459 NSLIDRGACAG
-2470 SEDAVKARLNALDE
+2470 SEDAVKTELHANADRIRGVIDMGNSLIDRG
-2484 QWQFLVNKSAEKS
+2484 AC
-2497 QKLKEANKQQNFN
+2497 A
-2510 TGIKDFDFWL
+2510 G
-2520 SEVEALLAS
+2520 S
-2529 EDYGKD
+2529 EDAVKVKD
-2535 LASVNNLLK
+2535 
-2544 KHQLLEADISAHED
+2544 
-2558 RLKDL
+2558 
-2563 NGQADSLM
+2563 
-2571 ASNAF
+2571 
-2576 DTSQVKEKRDAVNGR
+2576 KRDTINGR
-2591 FAKIKSMAT
+2591 FQRIKSMAAA
-2600 GRRAKLNESHR
+2600 RRANLNESHR
-2611 LHQFFRDLDDEES
+2611 LHQFFRDMDDEES

-2658 LGAHEPAIQSVLDT
+2658 LAAHEPAIQGVLDT
-2672 GKKLSDDNTIGQEEI
+2672 GKKLSDDNTIGKEEI

-2697 WKELKD
+2697 WKELKQ
-2703 LSGAR
+2703 LAAAR

-2732 NEKLNLVGSEDYGD
+2732 NEKMTLVASEDYGD
-2746 TLAAVQG
+2746 TLAAIQG

-2761 ETDFTVHR
+2761 ETDFTVHK
-2769 DRVNDVCTNGEELIK
+2769 DRVNDVCANGEDLIK
-2784 KNNHHVDNISAKMSA
+2784 KNNHHEENITAKIKG

-2804 SELERAAAQRKAK
+2804 SDLEKAAAQRKAK

-2877 GITNITALKDQLLA
+2877 GIANITALKDQLLA
-2891 AKHVQSKAIEAR
+2891 AKHIQSKAIEVR
-2903 HAALIKRWN
+2903 HASLMKRWN
-2912 QLLSNS
+2912 QLLANS

-2969 EEIRALRE
+2969 EEIKALRE
-2977 AHEAFR
+2977 AHDAFR

-2994 QLAELDQQIK
+2994 QLAELDRQIK
-3004 SYQVVSNPYTWFT
+3004 SFRVASNPYTWFT

-3065 WLQETR
+3065 WIQETR
-3071 TYLLDGSCMVEESG
+3071 SCMVEESG

-3179 HFDKEKSGR
+3179 HFDKDKSGR

-3228 DGNVSLQEYMAFM
+3228 DGHVSLQEYMAFM

-3257 AFRALSTENKPYV
+3257 AFRALSSEGKPYVTKEELYQGNGRIGCKYLTNERSLVFTTEADQELHFDKDKSGRLNHQEFKSCLRSLGYDLPMVEEGEPDPEFEAILDTVDPNRDGHVSLQEYMAFMISRETENVKSSEEIESAFRALSSEGKPYV
-3270 TKEELYQNLTKEQ
+3270 TKEELYQNLTREQ
-3283 ADYCLSHMKPYLDSK
+3283 ADYCISHMKPYMDSK
-3298 GRELPSAFDFVEFT
+3298 GRELPSAYDYIEFT

>member
-1 MCYHQRKAMRT
+1 M
-12 RSSSPPIHVHVNDAT
+12 
-27 PVHVH
+27 
-32 VKSQRTSPARTPQG
+32 
-46 KTKVDRGN
+46 
-54 LRPTARVKTRVP
+54 
-66 WIPPGKASIRDASY
+66 DAS
-80 KWEGPTHCLEIT
+80 G
-92 PPLPE
+92 
-97 PGPEHSQSALHLADL
+97 
-112 TSEEEEGLH
+112 
-121 GRISQYERKIERL
+121 
-134 LTEVSTLKN
+134 
-143 EVELRKQE
+143 
-151 QLLERQSEQ
+151 
-160 LSVSQRVIVEQEEEL
+160 
-175 AEVTK
+175 
-180 ELEETER
+180 
-187 ENSRLR
+187 
-193 QSMEKMLVE
+193 
-202 MDHNRQDGDSVQ
+202 
-214 QDKDALH
+214 
-221 RKLMEAE
+221 
-228 LDGTAAAKQV
+228 
-238 SALRES
+238 
-244 VSKLCGAVGT
+244 
-254 RLSGSE
+254 
-260 SAVLARQ
+260 
-267 KELLLQKLETF
+267 
-278 EATNRTLRHLLREQQ
+278 
-293 GSQMESL
+293 
-300 RVSEQRDA
+300 
-308 LLKRLADTEAE
+308 
-319 NAHLVVKLQEKD
+319 
-331 REVNELSKL
+331 
-340 LDTEKD
+340 
-346 NTRSTT
+346 
-352 ELSKSLESTRAHL
+352 
-365 QGQLRS
+365 
-371 KEAENNRLTLQIKNL
+371 
-386 ERAANQQ
+386 
-393 KVEMEHLTE
+393 
-402 QLARLKQQSSA
+402 
-413 DREVLK
+413 
-419 RATRAQKQRAE
+419 
-430 RSEDTAGQLSV
+430 
-441 QLLDM
+441 
-446 EKQVVNALSAAE
+446 
-458 TWQSR
+458 
-463 HAQEAKEKSKLEI
+463 
-476 ELSLLNSRIAELTE
+476 
-490 QLQGAGDKGR
+490 
-500 AEREALLDH
+500 
-509 LHELTKESTAAK
+509 
-521 LENQSLKATASA
+521 
-533 VEEKLALSQS
+533 
-543 ELLQVKASI
+543 
-552 QQYESLLDSYKI
+552 
-564 QVGKTRAE
+564 
-572 ADEYRARLAEAEQE
+572 
-586 AQAIR
+586 
-591 GELEQEIEEVRRDLL
+591 
-606 GRLAELEPLP
+606 
-616 EALRRS
+616 
-622 ELQLQEAQDRERNQE
+622 
-637 RRSME
+637 
-642 LSTTL
+642 
-647 TDLRM
+647 
-652 KVETQG
+652 
-658 SQVELLRQKNKVLL
+658 
-672 EENRQLQ
+672 
-679 QRVESLERKLEE
+679 
-691 AGSQN
+691 
-696 SDLQAVIAKREDTI
+696 
-710 HSNQLRLEEKTRE
+710 
-723 CSLLSRKL
+723 
-731 EEALGDARQ
+731 
-740 QISET
+740 
-745 RGLAATKERST
+745 
-756 QSKILELETQLS
+756 
-768 RTNSEINQ
+768 
-776 LRRSKEE
+776 
-783 VERRYQSRLQDVK
+783 
-796 DRLEQS
+796 
-802 DSTNR
+802 
-807 SLQNYVQF
+807 
-815 LKASYANVF
+815 
-824 GDLALGSSLPAEN
+824 
-837 CVTFGWKKKET
+837 
-848 AIPES
+848 
-853 RLAASFV
+853 
-860 VDPLGQPP
+860 
-868 LSKLFR
+868 
-874 KQTEK
+874 
-879 MDTTGVKVLETAEDI
+879 KVLETAEDI

-901 LDRYRRFKELSMMR
+901 LDRYRRFKDLSIMR
-915 RTKLED
+915 RQKLED

-989 SEGHFSSETIRTR
+989 NEGHFFSETIRTR

-1008 LWDLLLQKTKEKG
+1008 LWDLLLLRTKEKG

-1042 WISDKEAIATSEELG
+1042 WISDKEAMATSEELG

-1062 VELLQKKFEEFQT
+1062 VEVLQKKFEEFQT

-1087 NQLAAKLIQEAHPE
+1087 NQLAAKLIQETHPE

-1205 QNASQI
+1205 QNAAQI

-1218 ITNWEQIRTLA
+1218 VTNWEQIRTLA
-1229 AERHSRL
+1229 AERHTRL

-1292 EDSFRATDEAGQALL
+1292 EDSFRSADEAGQALL

-1322 ILAEEKESLLEL
+1322 VLTEEKETLLEL

-1517 LDGKHYASTE
+1517 LDGKHYASDE
-1527 VAGRMEEVSSQWKK
+1527 VACRMEEVGSQWKK

-1568 IELWLYEVEGHLASD
+1568 IELWLYEVEGHLSSD

-1617 IQARQFQD
+1617 IQARQFQE

-1638 EALVVRYDALR
+1638 EALVVRYEALR

-1707 LQAEITGHEPRIKA
+1707 LQAEISGHEPRIKA

-1733 HFAGEDVKVKLTE
+1733 HFAGEEVKVKLAE
-1746 LHGRWDTLKA
+1746 LHGRWDSLKA

-1785 REKEPIVGSTD
+1785 REKEPIVGSVD

-1824 IQGLKEQA
+1824 IQSLKEQA

-1929 NQYGTLLELGEKRKD
+1929 NQLVTKEACSVSVRMKQVEELYGTLLELGEKRKD

-1959 NELQQWIN
+1959 NELQQWIH
-1967 EKESALTNEEV
+1967 EKESALTNEEM

-2023 EEAPMVQAQQQELL
+2023 EEAPMVQAQVSSSS
-2037 GAAPGKDEADSKT
+2037 PADSKT
-2050 ASPWKELNNRWRSL
+2050 ASPWKVKHKNFVESCCSRFWFCVQELNNRWRSL

-2176 RKDKLGNSHDLQRFL
+2176 RKEKLGNSHDLQRFL

-2271 ERADLEKAWVQR
+2271 ERADLEQAWVQR

-2363 AKPEIFNRRNE
+2363 AKPEIFNRRKE

-2470 SEDAVKARLNALDE
+2470 SEDAVKVRLNALDE

-2563 NGQADSLM
+2563 NNQADSLM
-2571 ASNAF
+2571 GSSAF
-2576 DTSQVKEKRDAVNGR
+2576 DTSLVKDKRDAVNGR
-2591 FAKIKSMAT
+2591 FTKIKSMAA

-2769 DRVNDVCTNGEELIK
+2769 DRVNDVCANGDELIK
-2784 KNNHHVDNISAKMSA
+2784 KNNHHVDNISAKMAA

-2863 QETFDAGLQAFQQE
+2863 Q
-2877 GITNITALKDQLLA
+2877 
-2891 AKHVQSKAIEAR
+2891 VPP
-2903 HAALIKRWN
+2903 
-2912 QLLSNS
+2912 
-2918 AARKKKL
+2918 AARSSRLPDKA
-2925 LEAQEHFRKVEDLFL
+2925 LEPAASWLNSSPSDASERTFAKMPSVFSPPQVEDLFL

-2994 QLAELDQQIK
+2994 QLDELDQQIK

-3071 TYLLDGSCMVEESG
+3071 SCMVEESG

-3270 TKEELYQNLTKEQ
+3270 TKEELYQNLSKEQ

-3298 GRELPSAFDFVEFT
+3298 GRELPTAFDFVEFT

>member
-1 MCYHQRKAMRT
+1 MRT
-12 RSSSPPIHVHVNDAT
+12 P
-27 PVHVH
+27 
-32 VKSQRTSPARTPQG
+32 
-46 KTKVDRGN
+46 
-54 LRPTARVKTRVP
+54 
-66 WIPPGKASIRDASY
+66 
-80 KWEGPTHCLEIT
+80 
-92 PPLPE
+92 
-97 PGPEHSQSALHLADL
+97 
-112 TSEEEEGLH
+112 
-121 GRISQYERKIERL
+121 
-134 LTEVSTLKN
+134 
-143 EVELRKQE
+143 
-151 QLLERQSEQ
+151 
-160 LSVSQRVIVEQEEEL
+160 SV
-175 AEVTK
+175 
-180 ELEETER
+180 
-187 ENSRLR
+187 
-193 QSMEKMLVE
+193 
-202 MDHNRQDGDSVQ
+202 
-214 QDKDALH
+214 
-221 RKLMEAE
+221 
-228 LDGTAAAKQV
+228 
-238 SALRES
+238 
-244 VSKLCGAVGT
+244 
-254 RLSGSE
+254 
-260 SAVLARQ
+260 
-267 KELLLQKLETF
+267 
-278 EATNRTLRHLLREQQ
+278 
-293 GSQMESL
+293 
-300 RVSEQRDA
+300 
-308 LLKRLADTEAE
+308 
-319 NAHLVVKLQEKD
+319 
-331 REVNELSKL
+331 
-340 LDTEKD
+340 
-346 NTRSTT
+346 
-352 ELSKSLESTRAHL
+352 
-365 QGQLRS
+365 
-371 KEAENNRLTLQIKNL
+371 
-386 ERAANQQ
+386 
-393 KVEMEHLTE
+393 
-402 QLARLKQQSSA
+402 
-413 DREVLK
+413 
-419 RATRAQKQRAE
+419 
-430 RSEDTAGQLSV
+430 
-441 QLLDM
+441 
-446 EKQVVNALSAAE
+446 
-458 TWQSR
+458 
-463 HAQEAKEKSKLEI
+463 
-476 ELSLLNSRIAELTE
+476 
-490 QLQGAGDKGR
+490 
-500 AEREALLDH
+500 
-509 LHELTKESTAAK
+509 
-521 LENQSLKATASA
+521 
-533 VEEKLALSQS
+533 
-543 ELLQVKASI
+543 
-552 QQYESLLDSYKI
+552 
-564 QVGKTRAE
+564 
-572 ADEYRARLAEAEQE
+572 
-586 AQAIR
+586 
-591 GELEQEIEEVRRDLL
+591 
-606 GRLAELEPLP
+606 
-616 EALRRS
+616 LRRS
-622 ELQLQEAQDRERNQE
+622 SGRGRP
-637 RRSME
+637 
-642 LSTTL
+642 
-647 TDLRM
+647 
-652 KVETQG
+652 
-658 SQVELLRQKNKVLL
+658 LLPPP
-672 EENRQLQ
+672 
-679 QRVESLERKLEE
+679 
-691 AGSQN
+691 
-696 SDLQAVIAKREDTI
+696 
-710 HSNQLRLEEKTRE
+710 
-723 CSLLSRKL
+723 
-731 EEALGDARQ
+731 
-740 QISET
+740 
-745 RGLAATKERST
+745 
-756 QSKILELETQLS
+756 
-768 RTNSEINQ
+768 
-776 LRRSKEE
+776 
-783 VERRYQSRLQDVK
+783 
-796 DRLEQS
+796 S
-802 DSTNR
+802 DSFR
-807 SLQNYVQF
+807 SCGADVTSALYKRAGGRRGAAV
-815 LKASYANVF
+815 AAEGRRRRWH
-824 GDLALGSSLPAEN
+824 GDGELR
-837 CVTFGWKKKET
+837 T
-848 AIPES
+848 
-853 RLAASFV
+853 
-860 VDPLGQPP
+860 DP
-868 LSKLFR
+868 
-874 KQTEK
+874 K
-879 MDTTGVKVLETAEDI
+879 MDPSGVKVLETAEDI

-901 LDRYRRFKELSMMR
+901 LDRSRNYLLSGA
-915 RTKLED
+915 KNLKILID
-921 SYRFQFFRRDADEL
+921 SSF
-935 EKWIQEKLQI
+935 
-945 ASDENYKDP
+945 S
-954 SNLQGKLQKHQA
+954 SGKLQKHQA

-974 AGAIIKLD
+974 SGAIVKLD
-982 ETGNLMI
+982 ETGNQMI
-989 SEGHFSSETIRTR
+989 NESHFASETIRTR
-1002 LEELHR
+1002 LQELHR
-1008 LWDLLLQKTKEKG
+1008 LWELLLEKMREKG
-1021 MRLLQAQKLVQYLRE
+1021 VKLLQAQKLVQYLRE
-1036 CEDALD
+1036 CEDVLD
-1042 WISDKEAIATSEELG
+1042 WINDKEAIVTSEELG

-1062 VELLQKKFEEFQT
+1062 VEVLQKKFEEFQT

-1087 NQLAAKLIQEAHPE
+1087 NQFAGKLIQEQHPE
-1101 AELIVRKQDE
+1101 EELIKSKQDE
-1111 VNAAWQRLKG
+1111 VNASWQRLKG
-1121 LAQQR
+1121 LALQR

-1150 KEKEQ
+1150 KEKGQ

-1190 NTLGGD
+1190 KALC
-1196 AERLQQTHP
+1196 AEADRLQQSHP
-1205 QNASQI
+1205 INASQI
-1211 HLKKDEL
+1211 QVKREEL
-1218 ITNWEQIRTLA
+1218 IANWEQIRTLA
-1229 AERHSRL
+1229 AERHARL

-1241 LQRFT
+1241 LQRFL

-1292 EDSFRATDEAGQALL
+1292 EDSFKSADESGQALL
-1307 NTGHYASEEVKEKLG
+1307 AAGHYASDEVKEKLT
-1322 ILAEEKESLLEL
+1322 ILSDERAALLEL
-1334 WEVRRQQYEQC
+1334 WELRRQQYEQC

-1407 FATKLIQNNHYAKED
+1407 FATKLIQNNHYAMDD
-1422 VATRRDALLNRRNAL
+1422 VATRRDALLSRRNAL
-1437 HERAQ
+1437 HERAMY
-1442 SRRAAL
+1442 RRAQLA
-1448 EDSFHLQQF
+1448 DSFHLQQF
-1457 FRDSDELKSWINEKM
+1457 FRDSDELKSWVNEKM

-1503 QSRIDALQK
+1503 QSRIDALEKAGQK
-1512 SGQEL
+1512 L
-1517 LDGKHYASTE
+1517 IDVNHYASDE
-1527 VAGRMEEVSSQWKK
+1527 VAARMNEVISLWKK

-1625 AGHFDADNIRKKQ
+1625 AGHFDADNIKKKQ
-1638 EALVVRYDALR
+1638 EALVARYEALKD
-1649 EPMAARKQKLSDSLR
+1649 PMVARKQKLADSLR

-1670 DVEDEETWIREKE
+1670 DIEDEETWIREKE

-1707 LQAEITGHEPRIKA
+1707 LQAEIAGHEPRIKA
-1721 VTQKGEAMVEEG
+1721 VTQKGNAMVEEG
-1733 HFAGEDVKVKLTE
+1733 HFAAEDVKTKLNE
-1746 LHGRWDTLKA
+1746 LNQKWDSLKA

-1824 IQGLKEQA
+1824 IQALREQA

-1899 VKKLDPTQSSSR
+1899 VKKLDPAQSASR
-1911 ENLLDEHGSIA
+1911 ENLLEEQGSIA
-1922 LRQDQIE
+1922 LRQEQID
-1929 NQYGTLLELGEKRKD
+1929 NQYHSLLELGEKRKG

-1967 EKESALTNEEV
+1967 EKEAALTNEEV
-1978 GSDLE
+1978 GADLE

-2001 NESRLRDINKVAS
+2001 NESRLKDINKVAND
-2014 ELESEGLMA
+2014 LESEGLMA
-2023 EEAPMVQAQQQELL
+2023 EEVQAVEQQEVY
-2037 GAAPGKDEADSKT
+2037 GMMPRDETDSKT
-2050 ASPWKELNNRWRSL
+2050 ASPWKSARMMVHTVATFNSIKELNERWRSL

-2071 SNMLGSA
+2071 SQLLGSA

-2142 ERLIQSHPEAVDD
+2142 QRLIQSHPESAEDL
-2155 IQEKC
+2155 QEKC
-2160 TELNTAW
+2160 TELNQAW
-2167 SSLVGRADQ
+2167 NSLGKRADQ
-2176 RKDKLGNSHDLQRFL
+2176 RKEKLGDSHDLQRFL

-2204 RGLVSSEELAKDVTG
+2204 RGLVSSDELAKDVTG

-2250 LLVRGHYAS
+2250 LLARGHYAS
-2259 PEIQQKLEALDR
+2259 PEIKEKLDILEQ
-2271 ERADLEKAWVQR
+2271 ERTDLEKAWVQR

-2294 LFNRDCEQ
+2294 LFHRDCEQ
-2302 AENWMAAREAFLAS
+2302 AENWMAAREAFLNTE
-2316 DDKGDSLDSV
+2316 DKGDSLDSV

-2341 VQEEKIAALQSFADQ
+2341 VQEEKIAVLQSFADQ
-2356 LIGADHY
+2356 LISADHY
-2363 AKPEIFNRRNE
+2363 AKGVIANRRNE

-2379 RRLKAQMIEKRSKL
+2379 LRLKAQMIEKRSKL

-2414 EKLQTATD
+2414 EKLQTASD

-2451 IRGVIDTG
+2451 IRGVIDMG
-2459 NALIQRGACAG
+2459 NSLIERGACAG
-2470 SEDAVKARLNALDE
+2470 SEDAVKARLAALAD
-2484 QWQFLVNKSAEKS
+2484 QWQFLVQKSAEKS

-2563 NGQADSLM
+2563 NSQADSLM
-2571 ASNAF
+2571 TSSAF
-2576 DTSQVKEKRDAVNGR
+2576 DTSQVKDKRETINGR
-2591 FAKIKSMAT
+2591 FQRIKSMAAA
-2600 GRRAKLNESHR
+2600 RRAKLNESHR
-2611 LHQFFRDLDDEES
+2611 LHQFFRDMDDEES

-2658 LGAHEPAIQSVLDT
+2658 LAAHEPAIQGVLDT
-2672 GKKLSDDNTIGQEEI
+2672 GKKLSDDNTIGKEEI

-2697 WKELKD
+2697 WKELKQ
-2703 LSGAR
+2703 LAAAR

-2732 NEKLNLVGSEDYGD
+2732 NEKMTLVASEDYGD
-2746 TLAAVQG
+2746 TLAAIQG

-2761 ETDFTVHR
+2761 ETDFTVHK
-2769 DRVNDVCTNGEELIK
+2769 DRVNDVCANGEDLIK
-2784 KNNHHVDNISAKMSA
+2784 KNNHHVENITAKMKG
-2799 LRGKV
+2799 LKGKV
-2804 SELERAAAQRKAK
+2804 SDLEKAAAQRKAK

-2877 GITNITALKDQLLA
+2877 GIANITALKDQLLA
-2891 AKHVQSKAIEAR
+2891 AKHIQSKAIEAR
-2903 HAALIKRWN
+2903 HASLMKRWN
-2912 QLLSNS
+2912 QLLANS

-2969 EEIRALRE
+2969 EEIKALRE
-2977 AHEAFR
+2977 AHDAFR

-2994 QLAELDQQIK
+2994 QLAELDRQIK
-3004 SYQVVSNPYTWFT
+3004 SF
-3017 MEALEETWRNLQKI
+3017 R
-3031 IKERELE
+3031 ERELE

-3065 WLQETR
+3065 WIQETR
-3071 TYLLDGSCMVEESG
+3071 SCMVEESG

-3179 HFDKEKSGR
+3179 HFDKDKSGR

-3215 EFEAILDTVDPNR
+3215 EFESILDTVDPNR
-3228 DGNVSLQEYMAFM
+3228 DGHVSLQEYMAFM

-3257 AFRALSTENKPYV
+3257 AFRALSSEGKPYV
-3270 TKEELYQNLTKEQ
+3270 TKEELYQNLTREQ
-3283 ADYCLSHMKPYLDSK
+3283 ADYCISHMKPYMDGK
-3298 GRELPSAFDFVEFT
+3298 GRELPSAYDYIEFT